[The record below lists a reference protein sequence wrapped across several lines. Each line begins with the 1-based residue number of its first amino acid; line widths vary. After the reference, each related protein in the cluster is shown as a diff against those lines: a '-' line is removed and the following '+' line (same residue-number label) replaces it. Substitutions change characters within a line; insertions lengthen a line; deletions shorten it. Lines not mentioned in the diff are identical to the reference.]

1 MNYLHK
7 YAMFDSVKEMDE
19 AIAEHIRRNRYELNE
34 TDRDVLMMLSRY
46 SVKYK
51 GAAHL
56 KIDTIAAAIGKSGR
70 TVQRVLRKLERLNII
85 ERKEFIRK
93 KSGGHGANIYVILP
107 VDVAADMSDRE
118 DTDKPNDS
126 NEEKADEQSET
137 ISLLSCNK
145 NNTLETAEQAK
156 QAKPNKPTE
165 DEIIKRGL
173 KNAIPT
179 PIYDALSP
187 FFNGRELY
195 KIYGILLRAKAKI
208 SRTITLEEYYTEY
221 IDAFYNAVRL
231 RKAGRVHTSFD
242 GLLYVSWQRVTSE
255 ISRKIAYINN
265 ENNTLRLFEE
275 VVFHSD

>member
-1 MNYLHK
+1 MNYLNE

-19 AIAEHIRRNRYELNE
+19 AINLHIRRNRYELNE

-70 TVQRVLRKLERLNII
+70 TIQRSLRKLERLNII

-126 NEEKADEQSET
+126 GEEKADDQAET
-137 ISLLSCNK
+137 ISLLSDNK
-145 NNTLETAEQAK
+145 NNTVPETAK
-156 QAKPNKPTE
+156 QAKPNKPAKPSE

-173 KNAIPT
+173 KHTIPA

-187 FFNGRELY
+187 FFNGKDLY
-195 KIYGILLRAKAKI
+195 NTYGILLRAKAKI
-208 SRTITLEEYYTEY
+208 SRFITLETYHERYV
-221 IDAFYNAVRL
+221 DAFFNVIRL
-231 RKAGRVHTSFD
+231 YKAGKIRNLS
-242 GLLYVSWQRVTSE
+242 GYLYVTWERLTAE
-255 ISRKIAYINN
+255 ISRQIKAELLAY
-265 ENNTLRLFEE
+265 
-275 VVFHSD
+275 